1 MAEYDVLIKGGTVV
15 DGTRVPRF
23 RADVGIRDGRV
34 AKIGRIDGLDA
45 DQVLDAD
52 GLIVAPG
59 FIDLHTHYDAQI
71 QWDPYCTI
79 SGWHGVTT
87 VVMGNCGFGFAPVR
101 PAARDRAMLMMSANE
116 AIPVDVQ
123 RAGMLW
129 DWVTF
134 PEFLDSLDRIPKGV
148 NCMSYFPLN
157 PALVWVMGMEAA
169 KSRPPTDEERA
180 EMLDLFRE
188 AMDVGACGFS
198 VQRLGENSTQCDFD
212 GTPMPTDTMRDEEIF
227 AFAEVLKERDQGSIQ
242 ITEATT
248 DVEQRGAVRFQT
260 QLAEVAQRPILH
272 NALNPW
278 DARPD
283 ITYDRLK
290 WFDDCHKRGLRVWG
304 QTLTMRSS
312 LTFTLEDFNLF
323 DSSPAWNTALH
334 GTADEKQAHI
344 TDVALRK
351 QIIAE
356 TDGGMLFEEVMGT
369 FDTMKVW
376 GVNDQPELEFHM
388 RRSLGEIA
396 EAEGK
401 HPVEVMLDLSLATDL
416 KATFKT
422 ATNAPDRDSK
432 LVGEVMASPYTL
444 PGLSDGGAHTK
455 FLTDG
460 AWPTDFLTWLV
471 RDTAV
476 VSLEEAHYRLSYLPA
491 YAMGREDLGFLREG
505 APADVVVYDLENL
518 KRVPEWDTEVVYDQ
532 PAGSWRR
539 VQRAE
544 GYRWILVNGA
554 VTFVDGESTGASP
567 GKLLRRGVRS

>member
-1 MAEYDVLIKGGTVV
+1 MTV
-15 DGTRVPRF
+15 
-23 RADVGIRDGRV
+23 RACHGFGPTWEIRDGRV
-34 AKIGRIDGLDA
+34 AKIGRIDRLDA

-101 PAARDRAMLMMSANE
+101 PEARDRAMLMMSANE

-180 EMLDLFRE
+180 ELLDLFHE

-198 VQRLGENSTQCDFD
+198 VQRLGENSTQSDFD

-248 DVEQRGAVRFQT
+248 DVEQREAVRFQT

-376 GVNDQPELEFHM
+376 G
-388 RRSLGEIA
+388 
-396 EAEGK
+396 GK
-401 HPVEVMLDLSLATDL
+401 
-416 KATFKT
+416 
-422 ATNAPDRDSK
+422 R
-432 LVGEVMASPYTL
+432 
-444 PGLSDGGAHTK
+444 
-455 FLTDG
+455 
-460 AWPTDFLTWLV
+460 
-471 RDTAV
+471 
-476 VSLEEAHYRLSYLPA
+476 PA
-491 YAMGREDLGFLREG
+491 
-505 APADVVVYDLENL
+505 
-518 KRVPEWDTEVVYDQ
+518 
-532 PAGSWRR
+532 
-539 VQRAE
+539 RA
-544 GYRWILVNGA
+544 
-554 VTFVDGESTGASP
+554 
-567 GKLLRRGVRS
+567 